1 METHAHHD
9 HLEVQRCATKT
20 NQAIALGFILL
31 LKISVHPKHFGFFFR
46 KYWKGS
52 LYGSVSCMHGHIY
65 VFSFA
70 PIAQALLLLNYLT

>member
-31 LKISVHPKHFGFFFR
+31 LKISVHPKHFVFFSESIG
-46 KYWKGS
+46 KV
-52 LYGSVSCMHGHIY
+52 LYMVQLVACMDIYMFSVLH
-65 VFSFA
+65 
-70 PIAQALLLLNYLT
+70 Q